1 MQDFGAECFFVAD
14 CFEVGEALVDFSIPQ
29 VFRDSRLGVNC
40 PRDESAARIFVSFDS
55 HDVVVVFESVDGPP
69 LSRGEIGEGEFSPV
83 GKTALPV
90 FVLEFGDAH
99 FSTSV
104 GERGFPLR
112 GDIET
117 RDVVDAWLLDRRVP
131 VEKGFAANVISKSFE
146 TFFDIVGR
154 PRSGGVI
161 LQSFSQKGSGSTR
174 YGCASAQVVA
184 HRIEGVAIEFGRC

>member
-1 MQDFGAECFFVAD
+1 MAD

-55 HDVVVVFESVDGPP
+55 HDVVIVFESVDGPP
-69 LSRGEIGEGEFSPV
+69 LSRGEIGKGEFSPV
-83 GKTALPV
+83 GKTAPSV

-104 GERGFPLR
+104 GERSFTLR

-117 RDVVDAWLLDRRVP
+117 RDVVDAWLLDRRIP
-131 VEKGFAANVISKSFE
+131 VEKALRRMSFRSRLRLFS
-146 TFFDIVGR
+146 TLLVGLGR
-154 PRSGGVI
+154 VGQYFNPFPRRDLAPRGMEVP
-161 LQSFSQKGSGSTR
+161 LHRLWHVELKGLP
-174 YGCASAQVVA
+174 
-184 HRIEGVAIEFGRC
+184 